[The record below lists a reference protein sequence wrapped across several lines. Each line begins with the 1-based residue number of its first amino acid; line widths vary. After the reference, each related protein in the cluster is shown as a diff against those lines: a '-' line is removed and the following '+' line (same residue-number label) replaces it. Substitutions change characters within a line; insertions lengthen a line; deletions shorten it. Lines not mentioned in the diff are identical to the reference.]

1 MKKPSLPDLRHI
13 RKWPLW
19 VGRFLSDNWW
29 PIMATVL
36 VIGSISTLLGTELLG
51 LTRHYLSDGEQVF
64 HAHLVNNDLG
74 LRAILQ
80 NPVNLPYSLG
90 IYFLEKLHIADALA
104 IRGLSALFGAAFIF
118 SFYLVLKNWHTRRV
132 AILGTVL
139 FATSAWTLHISR
151 LATPEVLLMAP
162 AILILCATWLEV
174 SIKRRWTLVLCLVTA
189 LLLAYVP
196 GMIFFVAAG
205 IAWQAK
211 RIYRELRQTPLWFVI
226 PWAILGIL
234 LLLPLLW
241 VTITAPHNL
250 LALLGLPDKLP
261 TIKQFATNLGEIP
274 VQLVARGPNDASR
287 WLGRLPILDVFSLAM
302 AAIGMYAYAFRF
314 KLART
319 KLLVG
324 IFIAGSLLIALGGG
338 VTITFLVPFVYIVIA
353 GGITLMLQ
361 QWKTV
366 FPRNPFARTLAT
378 TLMSI
383 MVALVAYYNIN
394 HYFIAWPNTPATRQ
408 AFHQK

>member
-1 MKKPSLPDLRHI
+1 MNKPSLPDLRHI
-13 RKWPLW
+13 RKWPRQVW
-19 VGRFLSDNWW
+19 RFLSDNWW
-29 PIMATVL
+29 PILAAIL
-36 VIGSISTLLGTELLG
+36 VVSAISILLGAELLG
-51 LTRHYLSDGEQVF
+51 LTRHYLSDSEQVF
-64 HAHLVNNDLG
+64 HSHLVKRDLG

-80 NPVNLPYSLG
+80 NPVNLPYVLG
-90 IYFLEKLHIADALA
+90 IYVLEKLHIADALA
-104 IRGLSALFGAAFIF
+104 IRGLSVLFGAASVF

-151 LATPEVLLMAP
+151 LATPEVMLMTP

-174 SIKRRWTLVLCLVTA
+174 SLKRRWTLILCLVTA

-196 GMIFFVAAG
+196 GMIFFVVAG

-234 LLLPLLW
+234 LLVPLIW
-241 VTITAPHNL
+241 ASVTAPRSL
-250 LALLGLPDKLP
+250 LPLLGLPEHLP
-261 TIKQFATNLGEIP
+261 SIKQFFVNLLAIP
-274 VQLVARGPNDASR
+274 VQLVAMGPNDPSR
-287 WLGRLPILDVFSLAM
+287 WLGRLPLLDVFSLVM
-302 AAIGMYAYAFRF
+302 GAIGVYAYAFRF

-319 KLLVG
+319 KLLAG

-338 VTITFLVPFVYIVIA
+338 VTISFLMPFVYIVVA

-361 QWKTV
+361 QWTTV
-366 FPRNPFARTLAT
+366 FPRNPFAKTLAT
-378 TLMSI
+378 TLISV
-383 MVALVAYYNIN
+383 MVALVAYYHIN